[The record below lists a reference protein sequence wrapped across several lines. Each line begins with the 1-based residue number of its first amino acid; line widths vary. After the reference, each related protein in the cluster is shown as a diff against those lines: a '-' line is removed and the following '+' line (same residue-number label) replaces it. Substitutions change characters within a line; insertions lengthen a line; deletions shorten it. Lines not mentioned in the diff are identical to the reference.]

1 MMTVTTGKT
10 KVNTMTKIMIEV
22 DPDQMQMWV
31 VNDLKQCYIDHATHW
46 KKEPDYDMLSDALLT
61 VIEHYS
67 APSEYNEWY
76 ETIKE
81 L

>member
-1 MMTVTTGKT
+1 
-10 KVNTMTKIMIEV
+10 MTKITLEV
-22 DPDQMQMWV
+22 DHDQLTDWMV
-31 VNDLKQCYIDHATHW
+31 KELKQCYIDHATLW
-46 KKEPDYDMLSDALLT
+46 YKEPDYDLLSDALLT

-67 APSEYNEWY
+67 VYTEFEKWY

>member
-1 MMTVTTGKT
+1 
-10 KVNTMTKIMIEV
+10 MTKIMIEV

-31 VNDLKQCYIDHATHW
+31 VNELKQCYIDHAIHW
-46 KKEPDYDMLSDALLT
+46 KKEPDYEKLSDALLT

-67 APSEYNEWY
+67 VQSEFNEWY

>member
-1 MMTVTTGKT
+1 
-10 KVNTMTKIMIEV
+10 MTKIMIEV

-31 VNDLKQCYIDHATHW
+31 VNELKQCYIDHATHW
-46 KKEPDYDMLSDALLT
+46 RHEPDFEHLSNALLT

-67 APSEYNEWY
+67 VKSEYDEWY

>member
-1 MMTVTTGKT
+1 
-10 KVNTMTKIMIEV
+10 MTKIIIEV
-22 DPDQMQMWV
+22 DPDQLQMWV
-31 VNDLKQCYIDHATHW
+31 VNELKQCYIDHATYW
-46 KKEPDYDMLSDALLT
+46 KKEPDYEKLSDALLT

-67 APSEYNEWY
+67 VQSEYNEWY

>member
-1 MMTVTTGKT
+1 
-10 KVNTMTKIMIEV
+10 MTKIMIEV
-22 DPDQMQMWV
+22 DPDQMQMWI
-31 VNDLKQCYIDHATHW
+31 VNELKQCYIDHATNW
-46 KKEPDYDMLSDALLT
+46 KKEPDYTVLSDALLT

-67 APSEYNEWY
+67 VQSEYNEWY

>member
-1 MMTVTTGKT
+1 
-10 KVNTMTKIMIEV
+10 MTKIMIEV

-31 VNDLKQCYIDHATHW
+31 VNDLKQCYIDHATRW

-67 APSEYNEWY
+67 VRSEFNEWY

>member
-1 MMTVTTGKT
+1 MTT
-10 KVNTMTKIMIEV
+10 TKIMVEV
-22 DPDQMQMWV
+22 DPDQMNMWV
-31 VNDLKQCYIDHATHW
+31 VNELKQCYVDHATCW
-46 KKEPDYDMLSDALLT
+46 KHEPDYEKLSDALLT

-67 APSEYNEWY
+67 VQSEFNEWY

>member
-1 MMTVTTGKT
+1 
-10 KVNTMTKIMIEV
+10 MIEV
-22 DPDQMQMWV
+22 DPDQIQMWI
-31 VNDLKQCYIDHATHW
+31 VNELKQCYIDHAINW
-46 KKEPDYDMLSDALLT
+46 NKEPDYDVLSDALLT

-67 APSEYNEWY
+67 VQSEYNEWY

>member
-1 MMTVTTGKT
+1 MS
-10 KVNTMTKIMIEV
+10 KITIDV
-22 DPDQMQMWV
+22 DTDQFQMWI
-31 VNDLKQCYIDHATHW
+31 VNELKQCYIDHATHW
-46 KKEPDYDMLSDALLT
+46 KHEKDYEQLSNALLT

-67 APSEYNEWY
+67 VQTEYNEWY

>member
-1 MMTVTTGKT
+1 MSI
-10 KVNTMTKIMIEV
+10 MTKIMIEV
-22 DPDQMQMWV
+22 DPDQMQMWI
-31 VNDLKQCYIDHATHW
+31 VNELKQCYIDHATNW
-46 KKEPDYDMLSDALLT
+46 KKEPDYDVLSDALLT

-67 APSEYNEWY
+67 VQSEYNEWY